1 MVRDRLAAGL
11 AGVLVLAV
19 AAGASAASFAYVPNE
34 LDGTVSVIATAT
46 NTIVTTVTV
55 GILPVGAAATPNG
68 AYVYVTNLGSNAVSV
83 IATATNTVVA
93 TVPVGIFP
101 FGGAVTPKGAFVYV
115 TSLGTGTVSVI
126 APATN
131 TVGPTVPVGTSPAGV
146 AVTPNGAAV
155 YVANRDSNTVSVI
168 ATATNTVGATV
179 PVGKGPAGVAVMPDG
194 THVYVGN
201 VVDNTVSVIDT
212 VTNTVVAT
220 VPVGQFPL
228 ALGQFIQTITSV
240 PFAAFSPRVEVAAST
255 GAFEVN
261 STFTLGAGSAGNYPL
276 TATVTLQLAAVTIT
290 IPAGSFLQ
298 GPGGK
303 FVFEGVINGV
313 TLEAIITPLDGGGF
327 AFRAEGAG
335 ASGLPTTSAVTVG
348 LTIGINTAP
357 PVATAEFR

>member
-1 MVRDRLAAGL
+1 MVRDRLAEGL

-93 TVPVGIFP
+93 TVPVGM
-101 FGGAVTPKGAFVYV
+101 G
-115 TSLGTGTVSVI
+115 
-126 APATN
+126 
-131 TVGPTVPVGTSPAGV
+131 PAGV
-146 AVTPNGAAV
+146 AATPDGAHV
-155 YVANRDSNTVSVI
+155 YVANDGSNTVSVI
-168 ATATNTVGATV
+168 ATATKTVEATV
-179 PVGKGPAGVAVMPDG
+179 PVGMGPAGVAVMPDG

-261 STFTLGAGSAGNYPL
+261 STFTLGAGSPGIHPL
-276 TATVTLQLAAVTIT
+276 TDTVTLQLGAFTIT